1 MPDFKVK
8 SHGTM
13 SLAVSFPE
21 GLLHTDLDRKTVMT
35 GLADVNKKWRQT
47 AKRLLSTK
55 GVSKPGEFPGKKT
68 GRMRRAVKIHK
79 AKKTEKM
86 WVRTQVDSFK
96 DVPMWYPAP
105 LTYGRK
111 KGDLKPRANPITAS
125 AKLHEIESMRK
136 IDNAIVNAIKG
147 WD

>member
-1 MPDFKVK
+1 MPDFRVE

-13 SLAVSFPE
+13 SFAMSFPE

-35 GLADVNKKWRQT
+35 GLTDVNKKWRQT
-47 AKRLLSTK
+47 AKRLLSSRRI
-55 GVSKPGEFPGKKT
+55 SKEGEFPGKRT

-79 AKKTEKM
+79 AKRKDKL

-111 KGDLKPRANPITAS
+111 KGDLKPRANPITES
-125 AKLHEIESMRK
+125 AKLHETESRRK

>member
-1 MPDFKVK
+1 MPDFKVT

-13 SLAVSFPE
+13 SFSMSFPE
-21 GLLHTDLDRKTVMT
+21 GLLHADLDRKTVMA
-35 GLADVNKKWRQT
+35 GLTDVNKKWRQT
-47 AKRLLSTK
+47 AKRLLSSRR
-55 GVSKPGEFPGKKT
+55 VSKEGEFPGKRT

-79 AKKTEKM
+79 AKRKDKL
-86 WVRTQVDSFK
+86 WARTQVDSFK

-111 KGDLKPRANPITAS
+111 KGDLKPRANPITES
-125 AKLHEIESMRK
+125 AKLHETESRRK

>member
-1 MPDFKVK
+1 MPDFKVE

-21 GLLHTDLDRKTVMT
+21 GLLHTDLDRKTVMA
-35 GLADVNKKWRQT
+35 GLTDVNKKWRQT
-47 AKRLLSTK
+47 AKRLLSSRRI
-55 GVSKPGEFPGKKT
+55 SKEGEFPGKRT
-68 GRMRRAVKIHK
+68 GRMRRAVKIHR

-125 AKLHEIESMRK
+125 AKLHETESMRK